1 MAWQA
6 IARIFARKGRSTPVT
21 SVTVGLIECP
31 LVGTGSGPAP
41 PLSEVAVQLPQA
53 CDHGRPTARQR
64 LEADWADWLYVVNDG
79 RFYYAK
85 SIQAEIAEDRVDGEI
100 RSWMLGNTS
109 SKSAQMALQLRE
121 HFGVRAPME
130 ANHLMGERWLLDKHI
145 TDEEELT
152 PLRGEQI
159 SLAVRLWTTPSVE
172 DAAIGGRHF
181 YSGW

>member
-1 MAWQA
+1 MSWQA
-6 IARIFARKGRSTPVT
+6 IARIFARKGRSTPAT
-21 SVTVGLIECP
+21 SVVVGTIDCP
-31 LVGTGSGPAP
+31 LAP
-41 PLSEVAVQLPQA
+41 PGGGVAPPSVAAVLPPPV

-64 LEADWADWLYVVNDG
+64 LEADFADWLPVVNDG
-79 RFYYAK
+79 RFFFAK
-85 SIQAEIAEDRVDGEI
+85 AARSEIAEDRVDGEI
-100 RSWMLGNTS
+100 RSWLLGNTT

-121 HFGVRAPME
+121 HFGVRAPVE

-145 TDEEELT
+145 TEDVELT

-172 DAAIGGRHF
+172 DAAIGGQHF